1 MLAEDAKKFG
11 LNGKVYLSVKTAL
24 DAARKKMPVLTIL
37 FLLEE
42 ALLLLQ
48 KLYNHLNIGFLC

>member
-1 MLAEDAKKFG
+1 MLPE
-11 LNGKVYLSVKTAL
+11 
-24 DAARKKMPVLTIL
+24 KMPVLTIL